1 MMSLPHYFY
10 PSCKDTDDISKII
23 VMRGTEKYAFKK
35 MITAAFQLK
44 ITLYTD
50 DAVAVDSLKVLN
62 KTKRGKFEDF

>member
-1 MMSLPHYFY
+1 
-10 PSCKDTDDISKII
+10 
-23 VMRGTEKYAFKK
+23 

-44 ITLYTD
+44 ITLFTD